1 MNSKLQNLKDLLK
14 ENPAAA
20 EKAKAIPDGKPEEMK
35 DALMSLAKE
44 YGILLEDS
52 DFQSEEEELSLQ
64 SLDAVAGGAAAEV
77 VMTVIEGV
85 LDALPESSYT
95 KRKIGSGGTRRR
107 QKKQVDRGAMDSHPH
122 EP

>member
-52 DFQSEEEELSLQ
+52 DFQSEEEELSLE

-85 LDALPESSYT
+85 LDALPESIYT
-95 KRKIGSGGTRRR
+95 KRKSGRGGTRRR
-107 QKKQVDRGAMDSHPH
+107 
-122 EP
+122 

>member
-1 MNSKLQNLKDLLK
+1 MNSKLENLKELLK
-14 ENPAAA
+14 ENPEAA

-52 DFQSEEEELSLQ
+52 DFQSEEEELSLE

-77 VMTVIEGV
+77 VLTVIEGV
-85 LDALPESSYT
+85 LDVLPGSSYT
-95 KRKIGSGGTRRR
+95 KRKTGSSGTRRR
-107 QKKQVDRGAMDSHPH
+107 
-122 EP
+122 

>member
-52 DFQSEEEELSLQ
+52 DFQSEEEKLSLE

-107 QKKQVDRGAMDSHPH
+107 
-122 EP
+122 

>member
-52 DFQSEEEELSLQ
+52 DFQSEEEELSLE
-64 SLDAVAGGAAAEV
+64 SLDAVAGGAGEKAFRAS
-77 VMTVIEGV
+77 GV
-85 LDALPESSYT
+85 FPQGYRVSAGGG
-95 KRKIGSGGTRRR
+95 GSQQIRAYRLAGIPDGQGPGGNCR
-107 QKKQVDRGAMDSHPH
+107 
-122 EP
+122 